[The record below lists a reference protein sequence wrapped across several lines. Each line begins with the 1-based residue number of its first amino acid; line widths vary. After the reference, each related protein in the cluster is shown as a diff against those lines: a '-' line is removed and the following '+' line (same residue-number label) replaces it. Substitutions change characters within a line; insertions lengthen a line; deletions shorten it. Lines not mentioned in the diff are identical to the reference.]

1 MMYSLQTCCYASL
14 LWFLLLAVY
23 TPSIAQSGAVLAH
36 NIRSVDK
43 SVNQSDQQAQQLVQ
57 VLDQLEKVYDI
68 RFAFQAA
75 DVENKLVKA
84 NATFLETTQLPL
96 EKVLQKV
103 LDPLDL
109 TFKRSQVDDYY
120 IIRKKN
126 EQIKLVNK
134 LQSVVPDNSVATGM
148 TTRSMVPTLQPS
160 YINTIDKTITGTVTD
175 LLTGEGLPGVNI
187 VVKGTTVGTVTDI
200 NGNYRLTAPDDA
212 ETLVFSSVGYTR
224 EEVPIGNQTVIN
236 LSMAPDIQALQEVVV
251 TAFGVAKEK
260 KSLVYATQEVQGE
273 DLAKAGNNTLLGGLQ
288 GKVAGA
294 TVNLNSGMPGKAPTI
309 RIRGSRS
316 LSGNNQPLY
325 VIDGLPVS
333 GEQRMIDFNPNDI
346 ESLNILKGPAASAL
360 YGLRASNGVVVI
372 TTKNGSGSSKPTVTF
387 NTFYSVDQIGMLPD
401 LQMEFAQGVDG
412 NFDPNSIFTWG
423 PRIST
428 MSTYTNQLGEQEEP
442 AVYDNDKSFFQT
454 GGTWN
459 SNLTFANSGAFG
471 NFLIGVGRTQQQGIV
486 PNSGMNRTN
495 VKVNGE
501 LKLSKN
507 FTAGISVNYS
517 DLNIDD
523 FPELGGNSNI
533 FRGLTETPPSYNLA
547 GKPFARPDDPYYQ
560 IFYRVSQNNPYWYIN
575 NSFRDE
581 TTKRTFGNVFLKYD
595 FTESLSLNYRLGIDH
610 YSTGITNYDEL
621 GSATAGR
628 SDPPSGGRINFFNS
642 FSDKVN
648 SNIFLTYNKTFGE
661 DWSLDVI
668 AGNEFFDTRLEWVS
682 TTGSELTVGDW
693 PNLSNGSQLR
703 NDNFET
709 QQRIVGFYGNVN
721 LGWQDKVF
729 LNASGRND
737 IVSNMP
743 EGNRFFFY
751 PSVGVSGII
760 TEFIPASQAVFSFAK
775 IRATVAEVG
784 QAGPRFVQNRGFNQT
799 NPGGFVF
806 PYQGLVSWSQDN
818 TRISPDLE
826 PENTVTFE
834 LGGDFSFL
842 NDRIGID
849 YTYYESTSEGQIFR
863 VPVPITTG
871 ANNEIR
877 NGGNL
882 TTRGHEI
889 ILSLVPVQTA
899 AFRWTLNANFSTFKN
914 EVGELYGG
922 TERVGISGSDIITL
936 VAQVGS
942 PYPAFIGS
950 SYLRDEASG
959 QIIYQSNEARN
970 DYGLPLI
977 NRTNTVIGTPTPDFE
992 MNFTNNLSYQGL
1004 SLSFQIDWRQ
1014 GGYIYSQS
1022 LTESYRRGLAGD
1034 TRDRETQFVPV
1045 GKKGTVSGGELTLEG
1060 DNDITINKDRRY
1072 FDILR
1077 QVNEAGLTDAS
1088 FVRLREVT
1096 LNYNLPT
1103 TLLSSTFIR
1112 EASVYFTGR
1121 NLFLITDSFYDPEV
1135 NVTEGPFDDS
1145 NSQGI
1150 ELSQIPQ
1157 NKSYGAGIRL
1167 TF

>member
-1 MMYSLQTCCYASL
+1 MMQNFSYFIRQRHGWKSGL
-14 LWFLLLAVY
+14 LISGLLLSG
-23 TPSIAQSGAVLAH
+23 TPALPQLLASGDTPLVSLPSTKQTLRSLESVLIDLEATYQVSIVFDHAL
-36 NIRSVDK
+36 
-43 SVNQSDQQAQQLVQ
+43 
-57 VLDQLEKVYDI
+57 
-68 RFAFQAA
+68 
-75 DVENKLVKA
+75 VENKQVEANPLV
-84 NATFLETTQLPL
+84 TDDLEASLTQLLRPFGL
-96 EKVLQKV
+96 ESRKIKEGVYVIKA
-103 LDPLDL
+103 PS
-109 TFKRSQVDDYY
+109 KS
-120 IIRKKN
+120 RKK
-126 EQIKLVNK
+126 VNK
-134 LQSVVPDNSVATGM
+134 LKQSPAPTSLTLPESQRPLPSRLPVAEQT
-148 TTRSMVPTLQPS
+148 MVE
-160 YINTIDKTITGTVTD
+160 KTITGQVTD
-175 LLTGEGLPGVNI
+175 LSTDEGLPGVNI
-187 VVKGTTVGTVTDI
+187 VVKGTTIGTVTDI
-200 NGNYRLTAPDDA
+200 EGNYRLIAPDDA
-212 ETLVFSSVGYTR
+212 ETLVFSSVGYTTA
-224 EEVPIGNQTVIN
+224 EVAIGNQTTVN
-236 LSMAPDIQALQEVVV
+236 LGMAPDIQSLSEVVV

-273 DLAKAGNNTLLGGLQ
+273 ALAQAGNTNLLGGLQ

-316 LSGNNQPLY
+316 LTGNNQPLY

-346 ESLNILKGPAASAL
+346 ESLNVLKGPAASAL

-372 TTKNGSGSSKPTVTF
+372 TTKNGSGASKPTVTF
-387 NTFYSVDQIGMLPD
+387 NTFYSIDQVGMLPD
-401 LQMEFAQGVDG
+401 LQTEFAQGVDG

-442 AVYDNDKSFFQT
+442 AVYDNDKAFFQT

-471 NFLIGVGRTQQQGIV
+471 NFLIGVGRTDQQGIV
-486 PNSGMNRTN
+486 PNSSMNRTN
-495 VKVNGE
+495 VKVNGD
-501 LKLSKN
+501 LKLFKG
-507 FTAGISVNYS
+507 FTAGISINYS

-523 FPELGGNSNI
+523 FPEKGGNANI

-547 GKPFARPDDPYYQ
+547 GKPYARPDDPYYQ

-610 YSTGITNYDEL
+610 YSTNITDYDEL
-621 GSATAGR
+621 GAATAGR
-628 SDPPSGGRINFFNS
+628 SDPPSGGRINFSNR
-642 FSDKVN
+642 FSDQIN

-668 AGNEFFDTRLEWVS
+668 VGNELFDTRFEAVS
-682 TTGSELTVGDW
+682 ATGSELTVGDW
-693 PNLSNGSQLR
+693 PNLANASQLR

-721 LGWQDKVF
+721 VGWQDKVF

-743 EGNRFFFY
+743 EGNRSFFY
-751 PSVGVSGII
+751 PSVGVSAIL
-760 TEFIPASQAVFSFAK
+760 TELIPATQAVFSFAK
-775 IRATVAEVG
+775 LRATVAEVG

-799 NPGGFVF
+799 NPGGFIF
-806 PYQGLVSWSQDN
+806 PYQGLVSWTQDG

-834 LGGDFSFL
+834 LGGDFRFL

-849 YTYYESTSEGQIFR
+849 YTYYESNSQGQIFR

-871 ANNEIR
+871 ASDEIR

-882 TTRGHEI
+882 TTQGHEI

-899 AFRWTLNANFSTFKN
+899 SFRWTLNANFSTFKN

-922 TERVGISGSDIITL
+922 TERAGISGSDIITL

-942 PYPAFIGS
+942 PYPAFLGS
-950 SYLRDEASG
+950 SYQRDPASG
-959 QIIYQSNEARN
+959 QIVYQADESKD
-970 DYGLPLI
+970 DYGLPI
-977 NRTNTVIGTPTPDFE
+977 ANFRNEVIGTPTPDFE
-992 MNFTNNLSYQGL
+992 MNFTNNLSFKGV

-1034 TRDRETQFVPV
+1034 TRDRETQFIPG
-1045 GKKGTVSGGELTLEG
+1045 GKKGTVVNGELVIEG
-1060 DNDITINKDRRY
+1060 DNDITINKDRDY
-1072 FDILR
+1072 FDRLR
-1077 QVNEAGLTDAS
+1077 RIDEAGLTDAS
-1088 FVRLREVT
+1088 FIRFREVT
-1096 LNYNLPT
+1096 LNYNLPAS
-1103 TLLSSTFIR
+1103 LLANTFIR

-1121 NLFLITDSFYDPEV
+1121 NLFLVTDSFYDPEV
-1135 NVTEGPFDDS
+1135 NVTEGPFDDG

-1167 TF
+1167 KF